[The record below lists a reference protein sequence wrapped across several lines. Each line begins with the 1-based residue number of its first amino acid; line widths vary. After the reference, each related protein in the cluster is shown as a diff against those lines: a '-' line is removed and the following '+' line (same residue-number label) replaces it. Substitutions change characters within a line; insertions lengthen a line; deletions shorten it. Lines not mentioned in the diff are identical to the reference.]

1 MLFEAAGDDQP
12 CEQGMVKLDQ
22 SSSGDDDDM
31 IKVRIKI
38 QLFFF
43 ILYSLITVI
52 GCWSTWW
59 CREGD

>member
-1 MLFEAAGDDQP
+1 MLFEVAGDDQP

-52 GCWSTWW
+52 GC
-59 CREGD
+59 